1 MQASSVV
8 DRTRTAPRKSPSAPA
23 WLRTRDVP
31 ALRASA
37 HVDAI
42 GVYLACTPARLS
54 PSITHPFQLVRR
66 CADKNLSAKAVAL
79 TNVTQIDLKLRIMQS
94 IADQYTAGAGVRVV
108 IFGDRRA
115 GQLTLALVLR

>member
-1 MQASSVV
+1 M
-8 DRTRTAPRKSPSAPA
+8 
-23 WLRTRDVP
+23 P
-31 ALRASA
+31 ALGASA
-37 HVDAI
+37 HVDAF
-42 GVYLACTPARLS
+42 GVYLACTPARPS
-54 PSITHPFQLVRR
+54 PSITHPFQLARR

-115 GQLTLALVLR
+115 GQSTLALALR